1 MHAVFRADASAELG
15 GGHVM
20 RCLTLARALESL
32 GWRCAFAVNAA
43 APAIVPALAE
53 RKPLILDDTAE
64 GTAAALRRNWPGG
77 ADWLIVDHYGIDGAV
92 ETGCRGWAGAVMAID
107 DLADRRHDCD
117 VLLDQTFG
125 RRAEDYAGLVPEDC
139 RLLTGSA
146 YALLRPAFAAAR
158 AGSLTRRQAGDGLR
172 RLLVSLGATD
182 PENHSR
188 DVLEGI
194 ARSGLR
200 LAVDVVLGA
209 GARHLD
215 DIRARCAEL
224 PQQAELHVDTAD
236 MPGLMARA
244 DLAIGAAG
252 TSTWERCCL
261 GLPSLLVVIAE
272 NQRRIAEAVSAAG
285 AAELLS
291 GRRDGLAERAGTA
304 LRRLAAA
311 PAALREMSA
320 KAAAICDG
328 RGGDRIGLALAAPG
342 RARDGRSVSLRL
354 AAPEDE
360 NLILEWQRHP
370 TTRKYARNP
379 AVPSPA
385 EHHAWFTRRLA
396 EPDGLLTII
405 TLDGAPAGLLRLD
418 APAAAG
424 GARPPG
430 SREVSI
436 LVDPALRGLGIAL
449 EALKFVRRWQGR
461 LTIAAEVLPGNA
473 ASAALF
479 EAAGYAPGPD
489 GLLYSLP
496 PQSAMTLSQ

>member
-1 MHAVFRADASAELG
+1 MHAVFRTDASAELG

-32 GWRCAFAVNAA
+32 GWHCDFAVNDA
-43 APAIVPALAE
+43 APAIVPALTK
-53 RKPLILDDTAE
+53 RKPLVLDGTTE
-64 GTAAALRRNWPGG
+64 GTAEALRRNWPGG
-77 ADWLIVDHYGIDGAV
+77 VDWLIVDHYGIDGSV
-92 ETGCRGWAGAVMAID
+92 ETACRGSVGAIMAID

-117 VLLDQTFG
+117 VLLDQTFR
-125 RRAEDYAGLVPEDC
+125 RRAEDYAGLVPESC
-139 RLLTGSA
+139 RVLTGSD

-158 AGSLTRRQAGDGLR
+158 SSSLARRQAGVGLR

-188 DVLEGI
+188 DVLNGI
-194 ARSGLR
+194 AESGLR

-215 DIRARCAEL
+215 DIRALCADL
-224 PQQAELHVDTAD
+224 PQPAELHVDTTD

-272 NQRRIAEAVSAAG
+272 NQRRSAEAVSAAG
-285 AAELLS
+285 AAEQLD
-291 GRRDGLAERAGTA
+291 GPRAGLAERTATA
-304 LRRLAAA
+304 LQRLAAA
-311 PAALREMSA
+311 PAALQQMSA
-320 KAAAICDG
+320 RAAAICDG
-328 RGGDRIGLALAAPG
+328 RGGERIGLALTAPG
-342 RARDGRSVSLRL
+342 RARDGRPVALRL

-360 NLILEWQRHP
+360 DLILQWQRHP

-379 AVPSPA
+379 AAPSPA

-396 EPDGLLTII
+396 EPACLLTII
-405 TLDGAPAGLLRLD
+405 TLDGASAGLLRLD

-424 GARPPG
+424 SARPAG

-436 LVDPALRGLGIAL
+436 LVDPALRGLGVAL

-489 GLLYSLP
+489 GLLYSWP